1 MNKIL
6 KPYTIIPP
14 ELYIERDADRQVD
27 NIIRDMGRPGYVLVS
42 RQMGK
47 TNLLL
52 NAKRRLEN
60 EDIIFGYIDLSNP
73 FENVKSCFEFIV
85 DTIIETNEDIL
96 LDVQDTIK
104 NNRKQ
109 QVDIPPFKQHT
120 NELRLILKHFK
131 GKLIIILDEIDALTK
146 KKYSD
151 QIFAQIRSVY
161 FSRANYKELE
171 NLTYILSGVVEPNE
185 IIKDPKIS
193 PFNIG
198 EKIFLNDF
206 SINEF
211 KQFVVKSKLQLSQ
224 TNTDRIFF
232 WTSGNPRITWDV
244 CAEIENK
251 FSDKE
256 ISQNDIDLLIS
267 EMYLTAFDRPP
278 IDNIRELVKN
288 DRELRNAIIEIAY
301 KKGNE
306 VSDKIKSK
314 LYLSGITNFNGNN
327 DVHIKNEIIKRSLS
341 LDWIKQIEEEDKGLI
356 VLANE
361 FYGKENYS
369 DSLFYFEKYLENNKF
384 DSNIESLYYYY
395 MGSAAY
401 HLSNFKKSLD
411 YLNFTNFKKGSA
423 EEPFYY
429 WTLNL
434 KGLVSFYNGNIADS
448 LAFLRQIID
457 DKKGNDSYMQA
468 LLNYGIFAKNSNIE
482 KYESESMKI
491 FEDIVSEI
499 GFDKDKFTVGFLDE
513 IKSVAYYNIAQTYGK
528 RENVDYAIENYEK
541 SLGISKIEK
550 KPILLLGIY
559 NTTKDISLQKSTLT
573 KIINLIIENDLNPIE
588 LDPDKQLIF
597 NENHL
602 KEILTISFLNSYS
615 EFEKLKP
622 WLHFLGEKPFVD
634 YIYDLFLFSMSYK
647 KDWGTGVT
655 LLRKIYELFYNGD
668 SEVNDEIK
676 YDTLRYLIFFNDKKV
691 IKEDYISLFEK
702 NRIRSVDYIDF
713 SIFANFIGELVDQKK
728 YTESLK
734 YIQIINSVG
743 DQVSADLKINYLAIY
758 NLELNAYYY
767 LKKYDMV
774 TEKAKEI
781 LDFCNDNEIKK
792 YKSNLLGDKGFEII
806 RKNAE
811 AILFPQ
817 NKVQQPIKAEKKIG
831 PNEWVKVKYLDGRI
845 ENKKYKKVKDEI
857 NNGICTIISNE

>member
-14 ELYIERDADRQVD
+14 ELYIDRDADRQVD

-60 EDIIFGYIDLSNP
+60 EDTIFGYIDLSNP
-73 FENVKSCFEFIV
+73 FENVKSCFEYIV
-85 DTIIETNEDIL
+85 DTIVETNEDIL
-96 LDVQDTIK
+96 LDVQEIIK

-206 SINEF
+206 SKDEF
-211 KQFVVKSKLQLSQ
+211 ELFIKKSKLQLSQ
-224 TNTDRIFF
+224 TNIDRIFY
-232 WTSGNPRITWDV
+232 WTNGNPRITWDV
-244 CAEIENK
+244 CAEIETR
-251 FSDKE
+251 FSVKE
-256 ISQNDIDLLIS
+256 ISQNEIDYLIT
-267 EMYLTAFDRPP
+267 EMYLTAFNRPP

-327 DVHIKNEIIKRSLS
+327 DVHIKNEVIKQSLS

-356 VLANE
+356 MLAKE
-361 FYGKENYS
+361 FYDKENYS
-369 DSLFYFEKYLENNKF
+369 DSLSYFEKYLENNKF

-395 MGSAAY
+395 MGYAAY
-401 HLSNFKKSLD
+401 HLSNFKKSFD
-411 YLNFTNFKKGSA
+411 YLSFTNFKKGSA

-434 KGLVSFYNGNIADS
+434 KGLVSFYNGNIPDS
-448 LAFLRQIID
+448 LAFLKQIID
-457 DKKGNDSYMQA
+457 DKKGDESHIQA

-499 GFDKDKFTVGFLDE
+499 GFDTINFTVDFLDE

-528 RENVDYAIENYEK
+528 KENVDKSIENYEK
-541 SLGISKIEK
+541 SLSISTIEK
-550 KPILLLGIY
+550 KPILFLGIY
-559 NTTKDISLQKSTLT
+559 NTTKDISRQKNALT
-573 KIINLIIENDLNPIE
+573 DMVNLIIENDLNPIE
-588 LDPDKQLIF
+588 FDPDKQLIF
-597 NENHL
+597 NKEHL
-602 KEILTISFLNSYS
+602 KEILTISFLHSYS

-634 YIYDLFLFSMSYK
+634 YIYDLFLYSISYK
-647 KDWGTGVT
+647 NDWNTGVA
-655 LLRKIYELFYNGD
+655 LLRKIYELFNNENN
-668 SEVNDEIK
+668 EVNDEIK
-676 YDTLRYLIFFNDKKV
+676 YDTLRYLVFFDEKA
-691 IKEDYISLFEK
+691 IKEEDYIALFEK
-702 NRIRSVDYIDF
+702 NRIRSVDYVDF
-713 SIFANFIGELVDQKK
+713 SIFASFIGELVDQKK

-734 YIQIINSVG
+734 YIQIINSVE
-743 DQVSADLKINYLAIY
+743 DEVSADLKINYLVIY
-758 NLELNAYYY
+758 NLELSAYYY
-767 LKKYDMV
+767 LRRYDMV
-774 TEKAKEI
+774 TEKAKRI
-781 LDFCNDNEIKK
+781 LDYCNDNEIKRH
-792 YKSNLLGDKGFEII
+792 KSNLLGDKGFEII

-811 AILFPQ
+811 VVLFSQ
-817 NKVQQPIKAEKKIG
+817 NRVQQPIKVEKKIG

-845 ENKKYKKVKDEI
+845 ESKKYKKVKDDI
-857 NNGICTIISNE
+857 NNGICSIISKE